1 MLAAGRFLPLRRTA
15 RLMHSRHFANLPDM
29 NGMALGFYEET
40 TNGHRIIGHAGDTQY
55 FHSDLHLILDAGVGL
70 FLSYNSAGKSGTRA
84 REAVRHAFLDRYCPY
99 EPAPVSAVDGARDA
113 QLVSGRYIISRRSE
127 TTILKVLTLLG
138 ESKVFTN
145 ADATISLDDLKDP
158 NGQPKNSPGPAVP
171 IGTR

>member
-55 FHSDLHLILDAGVGL
+55 FHSDLHLILDARVGL

-84 REAVRHAFLDRYCPY
+84 REAVRHAFLDRYCPRVGQVRWHRR
-99 EPAPVSAVDGARDA
+99 PPWFAFAASPARDA
-113 QLVSGRYIISRRSE
+113 RLSSRACSKSGARRRR
-127 TTILKVLTLLG
+127 K
-138 ESKVFTN
+138 
-145 ADATISLDDLKDP
+145 
-158 NGQPKNSPGPAVP
+158 NGWSVV
-171 IGTR
+171 

>member
-1 MLAAGRFLPLRRTA
+1 
-15 RLMHSRHFANLPDM
+15 M

-55 FHSDLHLILDAGVGL
+55 LHSDLHLILDARVGL

-113 QLVSGRYIISRRSE
+113 QLVHHQPSLGNYHPQSADSLGWIESIYQCRRHH
-127 TTILKVLTLLG
+127 
-138 ESKVFTN
+138 
-145 ADATISLDDLKDP
+145 
-158 NGQPKNSPGPAVP
+158 QP
-171 IGTR
+171 